1 MALDEPVNPL
11 FPLRKVFWDIEK
23 LKAEA
28 QTVKGNAL
36 EMPIYD
42 GDKRMGIVTAL
53 PATPA
58 YEPPELINL
67 RDSFMEQYPIDWGEV
82 TPVYMWINTVYPW
95 HVDNKPNAQ
104 WSKHKGAGRLPHCAI
119 NIILEGGAAPV
130 EFKGW
135 MPQLY
140 EAALLNTSVPHRVT
154 PLEERVLG
162 RLSFKDKTFE
172 EVVEGIK
179 SG

>member
-1 MALDEPVNPL
+1 MNPIYVLD
-11 FPLRKVFWDIEK
+11 RKFWDLDK
-23 LKAEA
+23 LRAEA
-28 QTVKGNAL
+28 RTVKEHAL

-67 RDSFMEQYPIDWGEV
+67 RDSFIEVYPYDWGEI

-104 WSKHKGAGRLPHCAI
+104 WAKHKGSGRLPHCAI

-130 EFKGW
+130 EFEGYKETT
-135 MPQLY
+135 Y

-154 PLEERVLG
+154 PLTERVLG

-172 EVVEGIK
+172 EVVKGLKEWQGKNI
-179 SG
+179 